1 MVAMFSCVGCG
12 VGPNERPGTDHVIS
26 GPIRGLKK
34 LHPMA
39 QTDTH
44 PDGHSDSINNSTQRG
59 RVGEN
64 GFYEEQLLTVDHGY

>member
-1 MVAMFSCVGCG
+1 MRI
-12 VGPNERPGTDHVIS
+12 VGPIQFLDNISDLKKKGCLEGLPGTDHGIS

-39 QTDTH
+39 QTDRHTDIQT
-44 PDGHSDSINNSTQRG
+44 DGHGYSMTNSAQRG

-64 GFYEEQLLTVDHGY
+64 I